1 MTSRLVRS
9 AILIG
14 GVAIASCGNPAS
26 SPADSSVT
34 PLAETSVLARG
45 TMSSPYGTGC
55 YSLVER
61 TTSEVVRPE
70 HCVTDSASSA
80 DMLFGGSIDLATRQ
94 TVIVIWM
101 NTGVEITAS
110 EWPYSRDT
118 SGWTVF
124 EAPALA
130 NEVNFGV
137 RSEAGEFNCSVV
149 TTIDC
154 RAASPS

>member
-1 MTSRLVRS
+1 MSIRLVRS
-9 AILIG
+9 AILAG
-14 GVAIASCGNPAS
+14 GIAIASCGNSAS
-26 SPADSSVT
+26 SPAESSLP
-34 PLAETSVLARG
+34 PLSDTSVLARG

-61 TTSEVVRPE
+61 ATSEVVRPE
-70 HCVTDSASSA
+70 HCVTDSVSSA

-110 EWPYSRDT
+110 EWPYDRDA

-130 NEVNFGV
+130 NEVNFSV
-137 RSEAGEFNCSVV
+137 RSDTGEFNCSVV

-154 RAASPS
+154 RADSPS